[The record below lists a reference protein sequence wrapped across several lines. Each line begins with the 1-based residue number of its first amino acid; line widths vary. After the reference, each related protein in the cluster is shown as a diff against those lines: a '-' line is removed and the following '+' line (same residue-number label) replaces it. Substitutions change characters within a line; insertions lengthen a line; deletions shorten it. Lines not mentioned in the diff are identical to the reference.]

1 METTEARKPQVRRQN
16 PLTFYLRTL
25 LYMFMAVVMR
35 VVAFLPLGALLL
47 FPEGSYW
54 RWAALLCPIL
64 LIFFILP
71 LRFSFAQALVQ
82 PTRERRFSFDK
93 ATSVQNYGEKL
104 AESLLHALHLFL
116 WGIPLWATLG
126 AGYYFY
132 QSVDIITLTKALG
145 NLGANAVSICYAVA
159 NFFIGIF
166 NGQQLVPAGGI
177 MEGIYVVGGL
187 LALDAL
193 ILLWGIVRNSAY
205 RYIWALATYLQKNP
219 HAEARR
225 RLRGRRWKQF
235 WVAVLNLVLWVPTL
249 LIVFT
254 TFKGMISDLSK
265 ALFACVTTRQLSLPE
280 MTGALNPM
288 IFAFLVC
295 YLPLL
300 PVRRILTAFF
310 ATKQTR
316 HGAPAEPVAEPAET
330 QQAVTTT
337 SSGAPEPTLWQPT
350 AALTPNGQTGETEYR
365 PFGEAAPAQRQDKA
379 EQQSWE
385 PVPVYQPYHQTEPV
399 AQPAPA
405 APAPVMP
412 EPEPA
417 APAPE
422 PEPVAAAPE
431 PVPAAPAPE
440 PVPVY
445 QPEPVPV
452 YQPEPERVAEPEPEP
467 VPEPMPVYQP
477 EPEPV
482 APTPAPEPVYR
493 PYRAEPAEAP
503 APITPVYRY
512 EEPVTNSYAQTA
524 QDAQAAE
531 PEDFFSKAFR
541 PEQTVAADAM
551 TPDET
556 DASAPPANPAAGE
569 DADR

>member
-132 QSVDIITLTKALG
+132 QSVDVITLTKAL
-145 NLGANAVSICYAVA
+145 NDLGANAVSICYAVA

-166 NGQQLVPAGGI
+166 NGQQLVPAGGL
-177 MEGIYVVGGL
+177 MEGLYVVGAL

-193 ILLWGIVRNSAY
+193 ILLWGVVRNSAY

-235 WVAVLNLVLWVPTL
+235 WVAVLNLVLWVPAL

-254 TFKGMISDLSK
+254 TFKSMLSDLSN
-265 ALFACVTTRQLSLPE
+265 ALFAFVTTRQLSLPE
-280 MTGALNPM
+280 MTGALNPI
-288 IFAFLVC
+288 IFAFLV
-295 YLPLL
+295 
-300 PVRRILTAFF
+300 
-310 ATKQTR
+310 
-316 HGAPAEPVAEPAET
+316 
-330 QQAVTTT
+330 
-337 SSGAPEPTLWQPT
+337 
-350 AALTPNGQTGETEYR
+350 
-365 PFGEAAPAQRQDKA
+365 
-379 EQQSWE
+379 
-385 PVPVYQPYHQTEPV
+385 
-399 AQPAPA
+399 
-405 APAPVMP
+405 
-412 EPEPA
+412 
-417 APAPE
+417 
-422 PEPVAAAPE
+422 
-431 PVPAAPAPE
+431 
-440 PVPVY
+440 
-445 QPEPVPV
+445 
-452 YQPEPERVAEPEPEP
+452 
-467 VPEPMPVYQP
+467 
-477 EPEPV
+477 
-482 APTPAPEPVYR
+482 
-493 PYRAEPAEAP
+493 
-503 APITPVYRY
+503 
-512 EEPVTNSYAQTA
+512 
-524 QDAQAAE
+524 
-531 PEDFFSKAFR
+531 
-541 PEQTVAADAM
+541 
-551 TPDET
+551 
-556 DASAPPANPAAGE
+556 
-569 DADR
+569 